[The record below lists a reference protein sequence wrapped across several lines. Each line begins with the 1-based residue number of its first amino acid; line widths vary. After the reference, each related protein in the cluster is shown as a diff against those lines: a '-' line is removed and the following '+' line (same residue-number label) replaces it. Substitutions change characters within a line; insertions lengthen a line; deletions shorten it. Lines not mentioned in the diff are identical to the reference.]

1 MQVDVEHAYKWR
13 QVKSKAKK
21 VIFGYF
27 TYCSGVYC
35 CEYGSPKGAHS
46 LQLRRVLHMECRLD
60 VLLGANK
67 HMGHC
72 TPIVNVMEC
81 EKLLILCNYLRG
93 FAMISVEDLT
103 ELAEL
108 ITAHGSVLLDDYKM
122 IANSVVI

>member
-13 QVKSKAKK
+13 QVKSKPKNP
-21 VIFGYF
+21 IFRHF

-35 CEYGSPKGAHS
+35 CEYGTSKSAHS
-46 LQLRRVLHMECRLD
+46 LQLRRILHMQCRLD

-93 FAMISVEDLT
+93 FAMLSVEDLT

-108 ITAHGSVLLDDYKM
+108 VTAHRFVLVDYY
-122 IANSVVI
+122 